1 MITID
6 IVFYL
11 PEVLS
16 TPCGNHLCK
25 NHVDVYATEE
35 KMLFNGNYV
44 RQRQLLDGCHSE
56 INFEFLHKQY
66 LLSSPHA
73 ESARVLL
80 ADSAL
85 TVGREKTF
93 CRRSPS
99 SGRLPMMYHTPEKC
113 YFIWSRYDD
122 EENKDNT

>member
-1 MITID
+1 
-6 IVFYL
+6 
-11 PEVLS
+11 
-16 TPCGNHLCK
+16 
-25 NHVDVYATEE
+25 
-35 KMLFNGNYV
+35 MLFNGNYV

-73 ESARVLL
+73 DSARVLL

-93 CRRSPS
+93 CRVSQFFFFDNGHN
-99 SGRLPMMYHTPEKC
+99 SGPKSHKIVP
-113 YFIWSRYDD
+113 
-122 EENKDNT
+122 NV

>member
-1 MITID
+1 MITLE

-73 ESARVLL
+73 DSARVLL

-93 CRRSPS
+93 CRVGQVFFFDNGHNSGTKSRLLRSNY
-99 SGRLPMMYHTPEKC
+99 GC
-113 YFIWSRYDD
+113 
-122 EENKDNT
+122 